1 MPPVYRIMV
10 RCPVTRRMIDSGIRT
25 SGREAASSALFQ
37 ESIVSCPYCRQ
48 LHSLENNSCLDVDRS
63 TSTKGLWRPNR

>member
-25 SGREAASSALFQ
+25 SGREAANSALSQ
-37 ESIVSCPYCRQ
+37 ESTVSCPYCRQ
-48 LHSLENNSCLDVDRS
+48 LHSMEYDSCLDVDRS
-63 TSTKGLWRPNR
+63 TSAKGLWRPNR